1 MPARALATGTVS
13 FGLVSIPV
21 KLYSAT
27 ESGASIS
34 FNMLHKACGSR
45 LKQQYL
51 CARDGQVVGRD
62 DMVKGYEFAKDQYVT
77 FTPEELKE
85 LEEKSTQVIEIT
97 EFVPAQKVDAVYYD
111 KPYYLGP
118 DKGGDKAYKL
128 LAKAMRES
136 GRVALARYG
145 ARGKQYLVML
155 RPTDDDRLVMQQLHY
170 AGEVRSASEI
180 PVGETH
186 VKEPELNLAKQL
198 IDQIASDTFKPEAYE
213 DDVRKR
219 IMEVIERKIEGKEV
233 AISPVEEPKAQVID
247 LMEALKA
254 SLAKKGPRAVAA
266 PEAAAAA
273 VAERKPARRA
283 PREEEPREERKS
295 RAKAAKE

>member
-1 MPARALATGTVS
+1 
-13 FGLVSIPV
+13 
-21 KLYSAT
+21 
-27 ESGASIS
+27 
-34 FNMLHKACGSR
+34 
-45 LKQQYL
+45 
-51 CARDGQVVGRD
+51 
-62 DMVKGYEFAKDQYVT
+62 MVKGYEFAKDQYVI

-97 EFVPAQKVDAVYYD
+97 EFVPAEKVDAVYYD

-170 AGEVRSASEI
+170 ASEVRSASEV